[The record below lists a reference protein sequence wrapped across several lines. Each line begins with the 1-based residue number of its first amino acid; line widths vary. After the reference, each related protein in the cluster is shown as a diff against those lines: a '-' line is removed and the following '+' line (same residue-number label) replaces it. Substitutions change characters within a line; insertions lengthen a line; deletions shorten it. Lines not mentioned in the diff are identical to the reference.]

1 MTPPFALVT
10 PARSAAA
17 STTPRLDLVPLT
29 LAVVESV
36 LWGERAEA
44 ERLVG
49 ARMPSRWPNRQL
61 VERAFPVSL
70 DAIRAQ
76 PEARLWG
83 GRVMIAR
90 GDCTSEALPRRG
102 LPSDEGERRV
112 VGSVVFHGVPGPD
125 GVAEIAYGVEE
136 GSQGRGYATEAVSAC
151 LAWAFEHPSVA
162 AVQATTF
169 AWHRASLRVIEKVG
183 MVRVGVR
190 DHETLGELLVFERRR

>member
-1 MTPPFALVT
+1 MPSLN
-10 PARSAAA
+10 
-17 STTPRLDLVPLT
+17 TPRLELAPLT
-29 LAVVESV
+29 LQVVESV
-36 LWGERAEA
+36 VVGAREEA

-49 ARMPSRWPNRQL
+49 ARMPSRWPNREL

-76 PEARLWG
+76 PEACLWG
-83 GRVMIAR
+83 DRVMIAR
-90 GDCTSEALPRRG
+90 GDDG
-102 LPSDEGERRV
+102 QRRV
-112 VGSVVFHGVPGPD
+112 IGSVVFHGEPGPD

-136 GSQGRGYATEAVSAC
+136 ASQGRGYATEAVSAC
-151 LAWAFEHPSVA
+151 VTWALEHRAVA

-183 MVRVGVR
+183 MVRSGVR